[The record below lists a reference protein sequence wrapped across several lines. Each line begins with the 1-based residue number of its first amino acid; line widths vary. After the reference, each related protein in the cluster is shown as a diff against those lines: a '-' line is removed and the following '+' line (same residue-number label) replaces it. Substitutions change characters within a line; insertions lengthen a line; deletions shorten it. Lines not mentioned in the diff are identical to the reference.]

1 MTSTDGPRIAYFIS
15 PHGYGHAARAAAV
28 MEAIYKLDPSI
39 HFDIFT
45 RVPRWFFHDSLSG
58 GFGYHSLLTDIGL
71 VQTTPLK
78 ADLRKTLRHLNHFL
92 PLDHSIIK
100 DLSELVKEKGCRLI
114 ICDIAPM
121 GIAVAKEAGIPSL
134 LVENFTWDWIYQEYV
149 KQDGQM
155 EKHIH
160 YLKGLFDAA
169 DFHIQTEPVCCRHNV
184 NLTTLPVSREIRTP
198 AHEVRTSLGIPKD
211 AKTVMITM
219 GGIPAQ
225 YPFIEQLSRYQD
237 IHFIAP
243 GAGER
248 MQIQGNLALL
258 PHYSEYFHPDL
269 VNASDAVIGKA
280 GYSTIAEIYYAG
292 LPFGYIARGRFR
304 ESKVLVSFIETQ
316 MNGLPI
322 AENKFYDG
330 TWLSYLP
337 ELLALS
343 RIPPKEP
350 NGASQVA
357 HFIYNLIDKG
367 LNFVS

>member
-1 MTSTDGPRIAYFIS
+1 MTSTDGPRMAYFIS

-45 RVPRWFFHDSLSG
+45 RVPRRFFHDSLSG
-58 GFGYHSLLTDIGL
+58 SFGYYSLLTDVGL
-71 VQTTPLK
+71 VQKSPLK
-78 ADLRKTLRHLNHFL
+78 ADLQKTLNRLNHFL
-92 PLDHSIIK
+92 PLDHSLIK
-100 DLSELVKEKGCRLI
+100 DLADLVKEKGCRLI

-134 LVENFTWDWIYQEYV
+134 LVENFTWNWIYQEYV

-169 DFHIQTEPVCCRHNV
+169 DFHIQTEPVCCRHHV
-184 NLTTLPVSREIRTP
+184 NLTTFPVSREIRTP
-198 AHEVRTSLGIPKD
+198 AYEVRKSLGIPKN

-219 GGIPAQ
+219 GGIPEQ

-237 IHFIAP
+237 IHFIVP
-243 GAGER
+243 RAGER

-258 PHYSEYFHPDL
+258 PHHSEYFHPDL

-292 LPFGYIARGRFR
+292 VPFGYIARCRFR
-304 ESKVLVSFIETQ
+304 ESQVLVSFIETQ

-343 RIPPKEP
+343 RIPPKGP
-350 NGASQVA
+350 NGASKVA
-357 HFIYNLIDKG
+357 RFIYNLI
-367 LNFVS
+367 